1 MTRQSGLRNGSVP
14 CEGTSVNIGSII
26 ARCLSI
32 LAIVGLLAVQTSGP
46 TAAKAV
52 APSDL
57 DVSMMTVDMGGMPMV
72 MAGTDHCPGSEKAP
86 PDCGKTCPWAV
97 LCMASCV
104 DTARSPELAAVVSRR
119 VASLTPI
126 DDPIV
131 PPWSDGPPARPPRT

>member
-1 MTRQSGLRNGSVP
+1 
-14 CEGTSVNIGSII
+14 VNIGSII

-57 DVSMMTVDMGGMPMV
+57 DASMTTMV
-72 MAGTDHCPGSEKAP
+72 MDGMSMAMAGMEHCSGSDQAP

-104 DTARSPELAAVVSRR
+104 DNARSPELAMVASRR
-119 VASLTPI
+119 VASLTPV

-131 PPWSDGPPARPPRT
+131 LLWSDGPPARPPRT